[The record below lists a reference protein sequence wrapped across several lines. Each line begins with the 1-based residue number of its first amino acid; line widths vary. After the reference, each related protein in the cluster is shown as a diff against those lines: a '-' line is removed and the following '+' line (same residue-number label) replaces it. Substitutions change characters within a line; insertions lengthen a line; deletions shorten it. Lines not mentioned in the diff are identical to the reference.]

1 MELWRQM
8 HVVAEVRCICE
19 SGAVWQLC
27 LALQHVQETRHARAT
42 QPNSVVPRC
51 LCPTAYE
58 VRNRVGDEG
67 PAKPQTLRLGQ
78 LVRAIVMPHAPTWRP
93 RPPGLAPI
101 AILGAHDHP
110 NRRRACF
117 WDSKVA
123 GARGVVICPQ
133 PEMRQRPTSEVQ
145 MRKRMV
151 PCQLRVEPMVTHG
164 NFTQLCRR

>member
-1 MELWRQM
+1 MRE
-8 HVVAEVRCICE
+8 RC
-19 SGAVWQLC
+19 C
-27 LALQHVQETRHARAT
+27 LAALPRAAACPRNSTRPCNSAQQRGLPMPL
-42 QPNSVVPRC
+42 PNR
-51 LCPTAYE
+51 LYE

-78 LVRAIVMPHAPTWRP
+78 LVRAIVGACGMTMARTSPTWRP

-123 GARGVVICPQ
+123 GARGVDSSPQ